1 MPSQPFPTQQLF
13 EQLNRILATPAFEN
27 SNVLTRFLKYVV
39 TETVEGR
46 GRELKEYNIGTEAL
60 SKRTDFDPQL
70 DSIVRIHAGRLRRA
84 LHAYYQQ
91 NGVSDSILIEIP
103 KGTYV
108 PVFSENR
115 TKNIKHLQ
123 TEQQHTVIRNRP
135 VIAVLPFRNIN
146 EDKSRDFFADGLG
159 EQLTTELARFQDI
172 AVIAYYSSTQVAL
185 KTNNLKEACS
195 LLGARY
201 AVTGSIQSSE
211 TELRVSVQLS
221 LCDSGEQLWSKVF
234 KHEYTAA
241 AVFKIQDEIIDN
253 VVHQIGGYYGAITRN
268 MAKVSPGK
276 RVTDMK
282 VYDAMFWFYHH
293 QHSFGDKD
301 LYQKAF
307 ESLRYAVQ
315 ADPEYALAWAV
326 LGELYLDAHSIGI
339 KFIDNQAEEG
349 LVCGLKAAALD
360 PLCQHAYFTIGFG
373 HNLMQNRTE
382 SMKAIERGLALNPG
396 ATAITGTLGVG
407 LIFHSEIERG
417 IKILEDSIELNPYF
431 PWYFNMG
438 MSVYYFHKQEYE
450 EALYWAE
457 RMQMP
462 AALWDPLIC
471 TVCYVKL
478 GRMEDAR
485 KSAEALKLLLP
496 VHADGKST
504 RVRDVIH
511 MLFSADE
518 LREQL
523 IDSLRSAGLS

>member
-1 MPSQPFPTQQLF
+1 MPAQSFTAQQVT

-39 TETVEGR
+39 TETVGGR
-46 GRELKEYNIGTEAL
+46 GRELKEYSIGTEAL
-60 SKRTDFDPQL
+60 SKRVDFDPQL

-84 LHAYYQQ
+84 LHVYYQQ
-91 NGVSDSILIEIP
+91 AGVRDSILIEIP

-108 PVFSENR
+108 PVFSVNE
-115 TKNIKHLQ
+115 KKGH
-123 TEQQHTVIRNRP
+123 QHAPADQDTIIRIRP

-146 EDKSRDFFADGLG
+146 EDRSRDFFADGLG
-159 EQLTTELARFQDI
+159 EQLTTELSRFQDL
-172 AVIAYYSSTQVAL
+172 AVIAYYSSTQVAA
-185 KTNNLKEACS
+185 KTNDIKEACS

-201 AVTGSIQSSE
+201 AVTGSIQS
-211 TELRVSVQLS
+211 TDAALRVSVQLS
-221 LCDSGEQLWSKVF
+221 LCDTGEQLWSKVF
-234 KHEYTAA
+234 KHEFTAA
-241 AVFKIQDEIIDN
+241 AVFKIQDEIIEGVIN
-253 VVHQIGGYYGAITRN
+253 KIAGYYGAITRN

-282 VYDAMFWFYHH
+282 VCDAMFWFYHH
-293 QHSFGDKD
+293 QNSFGDKE

-307 ESLRYAVQ
+307 ESLRYAVN

-326 LGELYLDAHSIGI
+326 LGELYLDAHVIGM

-349 LVCGLKAAALD
+349 VACGLKAAALD

-373 HNLMQNRTE
+373 YNLLQNRTE
-382 SMKAIERGLALNPG
+382 SLKAIERGLALNPR

-407 LIFHSEIERG
+407 YIFHGEVEKG

-438 MSVYYFHKQEYE
+438 MSVYYFYKNEYD

-462 AALWDPLIC
+462 TALWDPLIR
-471 TVCYVKL
+471 TACYSKL
-478 GRMEDAR
+478 GRLEDAR
-485 KSAEALKLLLP
+485 KSAEALKLVLP
-496 VHADGKST
+496 VQSNGTIVSA
-504 RVRDVIH
+504 RNLIH
-511 MLFSADE
+511 MLFSSDE

-523 IDSLRSAGLS
+523 EESLMKAGVN

>member
-1 MPSQPFPTQQLF
+1 MPPSYSTHQVT

-39 TETVEGR
+39 TETAEGR

-60 SKRTDFDPQL
+60 SKKSDFDPQL

-91 NGVSDSILIEIP
+91 QGMNDPMLIEIP

-108 PVFSENR
+108 AVFSANE
-115 TKNIKHLQ
+115 KKSAAHAV
-123 TEQQHTVIRNRP
+123 EQSTVIRIRP

-172 AVIAYYSSTQVAL
+172 AVIAYYSSTQAAS
-185 KTNNLKEACS
+185 KTKDVKEVCN

-221 LCDSGEQLWSKVF
+221 LCDTGEQLWSKVF
-234 KHEYTAA
+234 KHEFTAA
-241 AVFKIQDEIIDN
+241 AVFKIQDEIIDS
-253 VVHQIGGYYGAITRN
+253 VIHQITGYYGAITRN
-268 MAKVSPGK
+268 VAKVSPGK

-293 QHSFGDKD
+293 QNSFGDRE

-307 ESLRYAVQ
+307 EALQYAVKS
-315 ADPEYALAWAV
+315 DPEYALAWAV
-326 LGELYLDAHSIGI
+326 LGELYLDAHVIGM

-349 LVCGLKAAALD
+349 LACGLKAAALD

-373 HNLMQNRTE
+373 YNLLLNRTE
-382 SMKAIERGLALNPG
+382 SLKAIERGLTLNTG
-396 ATAITGTLGVG
+396 AVAITGTLGVG
-407 LIFHSEIERG
+407 YIFHGEVEKG
-417 IKILEDSIELNPYF
+417 IKILEDAIELNPYF

-438 MSVYYFHKQEYE
+438 MSIYYFYKKEYE

-457 RMQMP
+457 RIQMP
-462 AALWDPLIC
+462 AALWDPLIR
-471 TVCYVKL
+471 TACYSKL
-478 GRMEDAR
+478 DRLEDAR
-485 KSAEALKLLLP
+485 KSADALRIVLTPENATINHLRG
-496 VHADGKST
+496 A
-504 RVRDVIH
+504 IH
-511 MLFSADE
+511 MLFSDDE
-518 LREQL
+518 LRVEL
-523 IDSLRSAGLS
+523 EECLLKAGLT